1 MPIVARITM
10 AGAVLLADYVC
21 FFVFLSVWIVPHMIL
36 VLFHRK
42 MVPSW
47 AQVLGQQRAEDGIVK
62 NIELGA
68 EFIDEN
74 VERIAGQHEAT
85 MTRRYKRLAARDQH
99 GA

>member
-1 MPIVARITM
+1 M
-10 AGAVLLADYVC
+10 LADYVC
-21 FFVFLSVWIVPHMIL
+21 FFVFLSVWIMPHMIL

-74 VERIAGQHEAT
+74 VERIAGQHEA
-85 MTRRYKRLAARDQH
+85 RYKRLAT
-99 GA
+99 

>member
-1 MPIVARITM
+1 M
-10 AGAVLLADYVC
+10 AGAVSFADYVC
-21 FFVFLSVWIVPHMIL
+21 FFVFLTVWIVPHMIL

-74 VERIAGQHEAT
+74 VESIAKQHEE
-85 MTRRYKRLAARDQH
+85 RYKRLAA
-99 GA
+99 